1 MILVTT
7 IRGEK
12 LSISVNQI
20 ISAAS
25 HGNKSMLTIGNSR
38 DKIIVKES
46 FTVIMELIKE
56 ARLNANITK

>member
-12 LSISVNQI
+12 LSISINQI

-25 HGNKSMLTIGNSR
+25 HGTKSILTIGNTR

-46 FTVIMELIKE
+46 FPVIMELIKE
-56 ARLNANITK
+56 ARLNTSQAK